1 MILGIYRC
9 TQSLPTVKLI
19 HLQSSAMKT
28 AQTATD
34 LVRAY
39 LREIGKVPL
48 LTHEE
53 EIYYGKQVKRVTGL
67 YEVKESLAA
76 QLGHE
81 PTLDEWAKAADLDI
95 KDLNTAIAEG
105 EFAKRKMV
113 EANLRLVVSVAKKYI
128 KRNVD
133 LLDLIQ
139 EGSIGMQRGVEK
151 FDPTKGYRFS
161 TYAYWWIRQAITR
174 AIAEKGRTIRLPI
187 HITEKLN
194 KIKKAQRYLSQQLGR
209 APSVGELAEELE
221 LTPRQ
226 VREYLERAR
235 LPLSLD
241 LRLGDNHDTELGEML
256 EDTNATPEEF
266 VVQSSLSTDL
276 ERLMSSLTTQQREV
290 ISLRYG
296 LADGQSMTLAR
307 IGEMLNISRER
318 VRQIEREALTKLRK
332 SKISINEYLAS

>member
-1 MILGIYRC
+1 
-9 TQSLPTVKLI
+9 
-19 HLQSSAMKT
+19 MKT

-34 LVRAY
+34 LVRTY
-39 LREIGKVPL
+39 LREIGRVPL

-53 EIYYGKQVKRVTGL
+53 EIFYGKQVQRSTALHELREELVTQLGRQPTL
-67 YEVKESLAA
+67 EEWATATQLDLA
-76 QLGHE
+76 QLN
-81 PTLDEWAKAADLDI
+81 D
-95 KDLNTAIAEG
+95 AIAEG
-105 EFAKRKMV
+105 EYAKRKMV

-174 AIAEKGRTIRLPI
+174 AIAEKARTIRLPI

-194 KIKKAQRYLSQQLGR
+194 KIKKAQRQLSQKLGR
-209 APSVGELAEELE
+209 APSASELAQELE
-221 LTPRQ
+221 LTPKQ
-226 VREYLERAR
+226 VREYLEKAR

-241 LRLGDNHDTELGEML
+241 LRLGDNYDTELGEML
-256 EDTNATPEEF
+256 EDPGASPEEF
-266 VVQSSLSTDL
+266 VMQSSLSNDL
-276 ERLMSSLTTQQREV
+276 ERLMGDLTPQQKEV
-290 ISLRYG
+290 ITLRFG
-296 LADGQSMTLAR
+296 LMDGQALTLAR
-307 IGEMLNISRER
+307 IGDILNISRER

-332 SKISINEYLAS
+332 SKAKMDEYLAS

>member
-1 MILGIYRC
+1 
-9 TQSLPTVKLI
+9 
-19 HLQSSAMKT
+19 MKT
-28 AQTATD
+28 AQTTTD
-34 LVRAY
+34 LVRTY
-39 LREIGKVPL
+39 LREIGRVPL
-48 LTHEE
+48 LTHEQ
-53 EIYYGKQVKRVTGL
+53 EIVYGKQVQRSTTLQIVREAL
-67 YEVKESLAA
+67 SE
-76 QLGHE
+76 QLGRE
-81 PTLDEWAKAADLDI
+81 PTIEEWCEATQLDRTELKV
-95 KDLNTAIAEG
+95 AIAAG
-105 EFAKRKMV
+105 ENAKNKMV

-139 EGSIGMQRGVEK
+139 EGTIGMQRGVEK

-194 KIKKAQRYLSQQLGR
+194 KIKKAQRSLSQQLGR
-209 APSVGELAEELE
+209 APTASELAKELE

-241 LRLGDNHDTELGEML
+241 LRVGDNQDTELGELL
-256 EDTNATPEEF
+256 EDTGVSPEDF
-266 VVQSSLSTDL
+266 VTESCLSTDI
-276 ERLMSSLTTQQREV
+276 ERLMADLTPQQREV
-290 ISLRYG
+290 LSLRFG
-296 LADGQSMTLAR
+296 LQDGQALTLAK
-307 IGEMLNISRER
+307 IGDRLNISRER

-332 SKISINEYLAS
+332 RKADLDQYLAS